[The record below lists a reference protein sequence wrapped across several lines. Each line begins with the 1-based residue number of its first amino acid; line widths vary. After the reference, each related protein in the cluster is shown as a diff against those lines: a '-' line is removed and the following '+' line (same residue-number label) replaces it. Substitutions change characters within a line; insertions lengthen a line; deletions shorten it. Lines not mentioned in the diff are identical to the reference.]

1 MIEQL
6 MDSYRKASASWLQL
20 QQDTFKQLANK
31 QRESLDAAYTSGIQV
46 IEQTRKL
53 LDNFKTQSEAQMR
66 DFQTWA
72 EKSMA
77 AVQSPQA

>member
-20 QQDTFKQLANK
+20 QQDTLKELASK
-31 QRESLDAAYTSGIQV
+31 QRESLDAVYTSGLQI
-46 IEQTRKL
+46 IDQTRKL
-53 LDNFKTQSEAQMR
+53 LDTFKVQSEAQMR

-77 AVQSPQA
+77 AVNNPQA